1 MVGRNALRP
10 RVLMPM
16 PARATVRSAITF
28 FTLALS
34 ACAPEHPVLP
44 NRAPL
49 HAGGKIT
56 PADLAGCYH
65 VDLGQWTPP
74 IDATK
79 THLYSPPP
87 RVQLTIESFPLPRPQ
102 FPGIPASYRM
112 LDRNA
117 RSAFTVQAWSV
128 TGPSTAALT
137 WSTGKLGLTARLHAD
152 HRSRGLNGTATTIH
166 GPTPGGQSA
175 TVRLTRVPC

>member
-1 MVGRNALRP
+1 MIRGAIISFAL
-10 RVLMPM
+10 
-16 PARATVRSAITF
+16 T
-28 FTLALS
+28 LS
-34 ACAPEHPVLP
+34 ACAPERPVLP

-65 VDLGQWTPP
+65 VELGRWHPP
-74 IDATK
+74 IDATEA
-79 THLYSPPP
+79 HLYTPPS

-102 FPGIPASYRM
+102 FPGVPPSYRM

-128 TGPSTAALT
+128 TGPSAAALT

-152 HRSRGLNGTATTIH
+152 RRSRGLNGTATTIN
-166 GPTPGGQSA
+166 GPSPGGHSA
-175 TVRLTRVPC
+175 PVRLTRSPC